1 MFGIGLP
8 EMILILAIALIVVGP
23 DKLPDLARSVAKG
36 IMELKKTAD
45 GLKEQLNEQGN
56 PLDELKPDL
65 EDAAKTFKSHM
76 LEHPEKGKT
85 DLFPDDGVNPD
96 VSQARKAYEELTK
109 AGLDPANAPMDN
121 LKEGETVDL
130 SADDMTEVVRPVAD
144 TDQWATD
151 DESPTSRPGTGAP
164 DKRDEETGNRQ

>member
-45 GLKEQLNEQGN
+45 GLKDQLNEQGN

-85 DLFPDDGVNPD
+85 DLFPDQGVNPD
-96 VSQARKAYEELTK
+96 TDQAKKAYEELTK
-109 AGLDPANAPMDN
+109 AGLDPANVPMDN

-130 SADDMTEVVRPVAD
+130 SADDIQRSCSQSLQPIRTVKQP
-144 TDQWATD
+144 Q
-151 DESPTSRPGTGAP
+151 PP
-164 DKRDEETGNRQ
+164 

>member
-56 PLDELKPDL
+56 PLDDIKPDL
-65 EDAAKTFKSHM
+65 EDAAKEFKSHM
-76 LEHPEKGKT
+76 LDHPEKGT
-85 DLFPDDGVNPD
+85 SDLFPAQGVNPD
-96 VSQARKAYEELTK
+96 VDQAKRAYEELTK
-109 AGLDPANAPMDN
+109 AGFDPADVPMDN

-130 SADDMTEVVRPVAD
+130 SADDMTEVVQPVA
-144 TDQWATD
+144 APD
-151 DESPTSRPGTGAP
+151 DENNQDPANNAKTEKTPP
-164 DKRDEETGNRQ
+164 NNDKVDKG